1 MEKAVFLVYLLDV
14 ISLVGVVVAVF
25 VFAEIFEQV
34 FLASDP
40 RDFDQHLPVGGT
52 AIVHITLIGIER
64 GGLLTVLVLDQFE
77 RRDVAL
83 ALGDVDIQT
92 VGREPEQQFST
103 LGHKLPIQ
111 LKGV

>member
-14 ISLVGVVVAVF
+14 ISLVGVVVAVL

-34 FLASDP
+34 SLASDP
-40 RDFDQHLPVGGT
+40 RDFDQHLPVSGT
-52 AIVHITLIGIER
+52 AVVHVTLVGIER
-64 GGLLTVLVLDQFE
+64 GGLFAVLVLDQLE
-77 RRDVAL
+77 RRDIAL

-92 VGREPEQQFST
+92 VSREPEQQFST

>member
-14 ISLVGVVVAVF
+14 ISLVGVVVAVL
-25 VFAEIFEQV
+25 VLAEILEQV
-34 FLASDP
+34 FLAPDP

-52 AIVHITLIGIER
+52 TVVHVTLVGIER
-64 GGLLTVLVLDQFE
+64 GGLLAVLVLDQLE
-77 RRDVAL
+77 RRDIAL
-83 ALGDVDIQT
+83 ALSDVDVQT

-103 LGHKLPIQ
+103 LRHILTVQ

>member
-34 FLASDP
+34 FLAPDP

-52 AIVHITLIGIER
+52 AVVHITLVGIER
-64 GGLLTVLVLDQFE
+64 GGLLE
-77 RRDVAL
+77 
-83 ALGDVDIQT
+83 
-92 VGREPEQQFST
+92 ET
-103 LGHKLPIQ
+103 LRWLWAMSIYKLSAVNLNSSSP
-111 LKGV
+111 L